1 MLQRI
6 HWPWLGAAF
15 STVTVFAF
23 FAMGSSTDSC
33 AQTAGTAACT
43 AAPDVSGLV
52 GFGLMALSGAAY
64 FVYRALRTSETVE
77 YTHHAPE
84 PVLSR

>member
-15 STVTVFAF
+15 STVAVFAL
-23 FAMGSSTDSC
+23 FAMGNTTGTCSE
-33 AQTAGTAACT
+33 TAGTAACT

-52 GFGLMALSGAAY
+52 GFGLMALSSAAY
-64 FVYRALRTSETVE
+64 FVYRALRTSDTIE
-77 YTHHAPE
+77 YTRPTAE
-84 PVLSR
+84 PVLFR